1 MADERELTAK
11 QQIQQ
16 DINKSLKSES
26 EITSNYAKLLNEQL
40 NTQKEITKQVRD
52 RVKVLQ
58 GLKKADNESSDI
70 HDRINRLQKE
80 ASKTAE
86 KLSKSRRADGK
97 FAKGYNQLI
106 EKGLKNDKG
115 AQFAKLKQLKLQ
127 RLSNL
132 AQSTAN
138 TLSGGMLEK
147 FKDISKFVG
156 KVGPGFAAATAASVG
171 LISAIGLAIKSLR
184 FAADLTDKFG
194 QAFGVVGTQTSKFQ
208 SDLMD
213 ASVEVISL
221 GKGADDV
228 ASIVGTLS
236 SEFGIGLQ
244 NAVGITEQ
252 ILDTAVATG
261 LATSEATKLFGSLI
275 SIAGL
280 TADQAEFLTESTYQ
294 LATQNRVNPSAVLRD
309 IAESSETIAKF
320 GAANLE
326 SISKAAVQARQLGTN
341 LNDVASAAE
350 GFLDFQSSL
359 TAEFEAEALLGRN
372 LELSRAR
379 QLALEGDLNGVLKE
393 VVKNVGSEAD
403 LNKLNVIE
411 RRSLAKA
418 LNMDV
423 QTLTKIVSLQDKSVV
438 QQKAFADLAGEDGM
452 SALTSISNKFKE
464 IGATV
469 LKELGVPL
477 LESLKT
483 IEKNFFTPEM
493 IERIKTGLTKVVEII
508 KNLASG
514 VLSFMK
520 SVYNFFAFFTGG
532 DKFDVAFGLT
542 EPEDQFTVDDFK
554 SSGGS
559 HLILTPTGKMLKT
572 NPRDTIVGSTTV
584 NDFHSGPAGSMP
596 IGNSETNGLLS
607 KIIQQNETMI
617 RTLERNPS
625 KLAEVIERF

>member
-508 KNLASG
+508 YNIASG